1 MLREIFVRP
10 IGGNKKQ
17 VLRALAV
24 LAATSLVAATA
35 LAEGAGLIS
44 LVRLVAVPE
53 QYDGQL
59 VQTMGVITF
68 EPRLT
73 MLYISPSD
81 AKHAVMPNGIVVEF
95 TGGEIDLDYAR
106 QFDGQFVFVR
116 GGFRSTKDEYR
127 NLPAGIISS
136 IEEIYGEENWNYL
149 AVRCK
154 TRSDAETGLSSNS
167 LVGSKQTTC

>member
-10 IGGNKKQ
+10 IGGNERQ

-35 LAEGAGLIS
+35 LAEGAARLTS

-59 VQTMGVITF
+59 VHTMGVIAF

-106 QFDGQFVFVR
+106 QFDGQFVLVL
-116 GGFRSTKDEYR
+116 GSFRSTKGQYR
-127 NLPAGIISS
+127 RAPAGIISS
-136 IEEIYGEENWNYL
+136 IEEIYGEENWNPP
-149 AVRCK
+149 
-154 TRSDAETGLSSNS
+154 AEE
-167 LVGSKQTTC
+167 